1 LNVINSMVEAAALGQ
16 YGEMERIPEGPGAV
30 TMIVYLAICVAMI
43 AAMWKIFAKAG
54 KPGWASIVPIYNI
67 VVWLKVVNRP
77 IWWIILLII
86 PIVGWVV
93 AIVITNDL
101 AKAFGKG
108 TGWTFGLLLLP
119 FVFYPILGFGS
130 DEFVGRP
137 A

>member
-1 LNVINSMVEAAALGQ
+1 MNVINSLIEAVALGQ

-30 TMIVYLAICVAMI
+30 TMIVYLAIGVVTLAG
-43 AAMWKIFAKAG
+43 MWKIFAKAG

-67 VVWLKVVNRP
+67 VVWLQAVNRP
-77 IWWIILLII
+77 VWWIILLLI

-101 AKAFGKG
+101 AKSFGKG
-108 TGWTFGLLLLP
+108 IGWTFGLLFLP

>member
-1 LNVINSMVEAAALGQ
+1 MNVISSLAEAAALGQ
-16 YGEMERIPEGPGAV
+16 YGDMEHMPEGPGTVTVIFYVAV
-30 TMIVYLAICVAMI
+30 CLAMI

-67 VVWLKVVNRP
+67 VVWLQVVNRP
-77 IWWIILLII
+77 VWWIILLII

-93 AIVITNDL
+93 AIVLTNDL
-101 AKAFGKG
+101 ARAFGKG

-119 FVFYPILGFGS
+119 FVFYPMLGFS
-130 DEFVGRP
+130 DDAFVGRP